1 MKGIS
6 HVDAVPQYAHNAAAL
21 IGIRERFEHDVSGL
35 GTGSDEIQHDRQEHA
50 GPFGYVG
57 PNLFAGMQDY
67 VTFHR

>member
-1 MKGIS
+1 MS
-6 HVDAVPQYAHNAAAL
+6 MPSDAHNAAAV